1 MIKTPLFK
9 RFFILLFLVDLYF
22 QIGLILYLDWTTWW
36 FDVIMH
42 FFSGVLVAL
51 AVIIVWNYFRN
62 VLTVERRRVILVA
75 NFFAL
80 VVGLLWEIFE
90 VYSEFT
96 SFTDGIWYT
105 LDTVKDLAMD
115 MSG

>member
-1 MIKTPLFK
+1 
-9 RFFILLFLVDLYF
+9 
-22 QIGLILYLDWTTWW
+22 
-36 FDVIMH
+36 MH

-75 NFFAL
+75 IFFAL

-90 VYSEFT
+90 VYSELT

-115 MSG
+115 MSGSFLGTLYGLNLMSKKI